1 MLETQKRMLK
11 KPGAAAAMP
20 YQGAEVGQLRE
31 KAEELAQRRRSMQ
44 AYVDRMKKGNR
55 EEQKK

>member
-1 MLETQKRMLK
+1 MLK

-20 YQGAEVGQLRE
+20 HRGAEVGRLRE
-31 KAEELAQRRRSMQ
+31 KAEELEQRRRSMQ